1 MNPTREIERE
11 NDDVMVVALTP
22 EEQAKWDDL
31 IARLEQIEIALA
43 EAKRI
48 ARWERNK
55 VGFYLKYRRSI
66 VAQLHPLHQIR
77 FPEFHLKQPSPI
89 P

>member
-1 MNPTREIERE
+1 MNSTRKIEPA
-11 NDDVMVVALTP
+11 NDGVLVVVLTP

-31 IARLEQIEIALA
+31 LARLEQIEIALA

-55 VGFYLKYRRSI
+55 VSFYLKYRRSI
-66 VAQLHPLHQIR
+66 VAQLDPLHQIQ